1 MINKYKWEFMIILSL
16 IIWWLFPIITK
27 NLVTQMN
34 FIFAL
39 WFSALFAA
47 LYFLIIWIFKKE
59 WKYFRKNDNWKYLLI
74 HALINWIIFY
84 ILIFYWLQYTSAI
97 NWSIFWLTEI
107 FFSYLF
113 FGFIFTDN
121 KSKFNEIA
129 WTFLIVLWALYII
142 YPWELIINKW
152 DIFIILS
159 MLIIPF
165 GNQCT
170 KLSVRTFSPNF
181 VMLIRSIITSIFLLF
196 VGSIYYEF
204 PNYQIINDNLIELI
218 ISWILIFWIS
228 KTLWVSA
235 MKYVTVP
242 KASSFLPLYPVLTIG
257 YWILFYNTIPNLN
270 QLIWLLPMVIW
281 VFILFNT
288 SIFNNIKSVIKKE
301 D

>member
-1 MINKYKWEFMIILSL
+1 MIILSL

-159 MLIIPF
+159 MLII
-165 GNQCT
+165 CLLYT
-170 KLSVRTFSPNF
+170 SPSP
-181 VMLIRSIITSIFLLF
+181 R
-196 VGSIYYEF
+196 
-204 PNYQIINDNLIELI
+204 D
-218 ISWILIFWIS
+218 
-228 KTLWVSA
+228 
-235 MKYVTVP
+235 
-242 KASSFLPLYPVLTIG
+242 
-257 YWILFYNTIPNLN
+257 
-270 QLIWLLPMVIW
+270 
-281 VFILFNT
+281 
-288 SIFNNIKSVIKKE
+288 
-301 D
+301 